1 MKVFNWSAEKNRL
14 LIEQRGVSFEEIV
27 SAIAHGG
34 LLAVLEH
41 PNPGAYPNQRLFVVR
56 IRGYAYLAPFVES
69 DREIFLETII
79 PSRKAT
85 RTYLK
90 QER

>member
-1 MKVFNWSAEKNRL
+1 MKAFNWSADKNRL
-14 LIEQRGVSFEEIV
+14 LIEQRGVSFEEVV

-34 LLAVLEH
+34 LLDVLEH
-41 PNPGAYPNQRLFVVR
+41 PNPNVYRNQRLFVVR
-56 IRGYAYLAPFVES
+56 IRGYAYLAPFVEN
-69 DREIFLETII
+69 DDEIFLKTII